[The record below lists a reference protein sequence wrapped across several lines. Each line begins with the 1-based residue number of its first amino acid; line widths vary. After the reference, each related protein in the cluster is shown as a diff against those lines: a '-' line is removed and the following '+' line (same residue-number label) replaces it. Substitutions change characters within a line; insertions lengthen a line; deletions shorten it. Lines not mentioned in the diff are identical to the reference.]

1 MITFTPLSS
10 SARSSTSAAGELPPL
25 AYLIQL
31 DDIKILV
38 DCGSP
43 DLLKALEGE
52 QQMEGEYERLL
63 KECVRSRLLLR
74 PGLWRAT
81 LD

>member
-10 SARSSTSAAGELPPL
+10 SARSSTSSAGELPPL

-31 DDIKILV
+31 DDIKILI

-43 DLLKALEGE
+43 DLLKILEGE
-52 QQMEGEYERLL
+52 QEMEGEYE
-63 KECVRSRLLLR
+63 KLLR
-74 PGLWRAT
+74 EYV

>member
-10 SARSSTSAAGELPPL
+10 SARSSTSSAGELPPL

-31 DDIKILV
+31 DDIKILI

-43 DLLKALEGE
+43 DLLKILEGE
-52 QQMEGEYERLL
+52 QEMEGEYE
-63 KECVRSRLLLR
+63 KLLR
-74 PGLWRAT
+74 EYVF
-81 LD
+81 D

>member
-10 SARSSTSAAGELPPL
+10 SSRVASTSSAATPPL

-43 DLLKALEGE
+43 DLRRALEGNE
-52 QQMEGEYERLL
+52 PEGEYE
-63 KECVRSRLLLR
+63 KLLR
-74 PGLWRAT
+74 QLVQTILASFSEHGLPY
-81 LD
+81 

>member
-10 SARSSTSAAGELPPL
+10 SSRIASTSTAATPPL
-25 AYLIQL
+25 AYLIEL

-43 DLLKALEGE
+43 DLRKALEGDDE
-52 QQMEGEYERLL
+52 EGEYE
-63 KECVRSRLLLR
+63 KMLR
-74 PGLWRAT
+74 K
-81 LD
+81 

>member
-1 MITFTPLSS
+1 MITFMPLSAS
-10 SARSSTSAAGELPPL
+10 SQIASSSTTALLPL

-43 DLLKALEGE
+43 DLRRALEGGNE
-52 QQMEGEYERLL
+52 EGDYE
-63 KECVRSRLLLR
+63 KLLR
-74 PGLWRAT
+74 E
-81 LD
+81 